1 MQVSHHL
8 RRTIV
13 LVLLPM
19 LLLSVA
25 VLNSPRI
32 AHAATSRI
40 PLYSA
45 CRNCVLNSPR
55 IAHAATLQ
63 VHSPLTSHRSSPS
76 SIQVGTFPNAVA
88 RLLGTD

>member
-25 VLNSPRI
+25 
-32 AHAATSRI
+32 
-40 PLYSA
+40 
-45 CRNCVLNSPR
+45 VLNSPR

-88 RLLGTD
+88 RLWEQIELKHRQQ